1 MLITGTGVNDVVFP
15 SGSFKSVKMWNRGV
29 KTPLVVKTIATLWL
43 GLWTGVIICGRL
55 IAYL

>member
-1 MLITGTGVNDVVFP
+1 MLITGTGVNDVVFA

-29 KTPLVVKTIATLWL
+29 KTLVVKTIATLSL
-43 GLWTGVIICGRL
+43 GLWTGVICGRL